1 MEVIIQEFE
10 LEKLRQRGYTVRF
23 IERLD
28 AETFKARVVF
38 EKTGALTLLTAE
50 LLAEEFGVRA
60 EVIDLAELFPEQ
72 RLLYWGERVGRDRFA
87 EMVVVRVP

>member
-28 AETFKARVVF
+28 AETFKTRVVF

-60 EVIDLAELFPEQ
+60 EVIDPAELFPEQ

-87 EMVVVRVP
+87 EMVVVRAP